1 MINVEEFVLVA
12 FKDLCDQVKRTK
24 FVHTNIELWK
34 KCYSLALLNRHW
46 RITEERIATEI
57 DENFQSPFFKLF
69 NAKMELKWLQT
80 LFNTFQSWTG
90 LSFGANLPLDTY
102 TLLIFSVFYFFLTV
116 IPIMYDFSFDIF
128 FRWWF
133 FCSFGKWKSAEKQV
147 SRIECACVWLPNWK
161 PPKPCSKP
169 LSFYTA
175 TWVIE
180 RKHYNCL
187 KRI

>member
-1 MINVEEFVLVA
+1 MLFAGSFKQTLTHNRGADCYWNWRKFSVTFFQVIRCQNGTEMAPDFVQH
-12 FKDLCDQVKRTK
+12 FS
-24 FVHTNIELWK
+24 I
-34 KCYSLALLNRHW
+34 LNR
-46 RITEERIATEI
+46 TEFRCQFAPWHIHFTH
-57 DENFQSPFFKLF
+57 FLC
-69 NAKMELKWLQT
+69 
-80 LFNTFQSWTG
+80 
-90 LSFGANLPLDTY
+90 
-102 TLLIFSVFYFFLTV
+102 LLLFLTV

-180 RKHYNCL
+180 WKHYNCL